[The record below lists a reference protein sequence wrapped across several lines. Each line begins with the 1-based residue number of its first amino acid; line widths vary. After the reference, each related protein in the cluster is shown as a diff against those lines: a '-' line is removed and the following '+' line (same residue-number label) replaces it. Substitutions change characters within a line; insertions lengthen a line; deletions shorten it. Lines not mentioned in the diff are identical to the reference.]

1 MLIMLADAVLL
12 PAARQELASS
22 EVQKQIR
29 EKHAQRAKNSL
40 AGQVQVAP
48 LHSGGCCSH
57 TMTKLK
63 VG

>member
-1 MLIMLADAVLL
+1 MLADVLL
-12 PAARQELASS
+12 LAAAKQELASA

-29 EKHAQRAKNSL
+29 EKNAQRAKNSL
-40 AGQVQVAP
+40 TGQVQVAP
-48 LHSGGCCSH
+48 LHSGGCCCR

>member
-48 LHSGGCCSH
+48 LHSGGCCSR

>member
-1 MLIMLADAVLL
+1 MLADVLL
-12 PAARQELASS
+12 LAAAKQELAFA

-29 EKHAQRAKNSL
+29 EQNAKRAKNSL

-48 LHSGGCCSH
+48 LHSGGCCCR

>member
-1 MLIMLADAVLL
+1 MLADVLLL
-12 PAARQELASS
+12 PAAKQELASA

-29 EKHAQRAKNSL
+29 EKNAQRAKNSL

-48 LHSGGCCSH
+48 LHSGGCCCR